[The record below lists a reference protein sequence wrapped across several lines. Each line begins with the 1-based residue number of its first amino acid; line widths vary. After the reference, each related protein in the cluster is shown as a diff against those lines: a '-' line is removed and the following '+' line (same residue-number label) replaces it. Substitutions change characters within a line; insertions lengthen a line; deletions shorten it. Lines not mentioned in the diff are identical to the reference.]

1 MTMPHTSN
9 KFRAALSLSARAIAL
24 TSIIAACGPTA
35 RSSDIDA
42 RLGGIDGSQ
51 EQQCDPNGGNT
62 CSADGTAVVTC
73 NPDGTLGSTVMS
85 CSATGSTCAGGQ
97 CSHSCT
103 ADGVDLIYVVDVT
116 NQLWS
121 FDPRVLL
128 ANAGGDPFTLIG
140 TLSCPTVLAP
150 VGGATGA
157 ATPFSMAVDRNAVAW
172 VEYNNG
178 EIFNV
183 STQNAS
189 CTKTN
194 YLAQQAG
201 MLVFGMGFVSDTAG
215 GDTEKLFIGGGNAD
229 ATSGSGKLAQIDTST
244 LALSIIGNI
253 ATQNEYSAELT
264 GTGAAQL
271 WGFWPGETSAFVQ
284 QIDKTSGAA
293 IGSQLPIS
301 GGLGS
306 SVAAWAFAQWGGSF
320 YIFVTTQDIIGD
332 SSSEVITINAMTGAT
347 ATVIA
352 NSPHEVVGAGVST
365 CAPVVIP

>member
-1 MTMPHTSN
+1 MTMPPFSKT
-9 KFRAALSLSARAIAL
+9 FRAALSLATRAVAMTML
-24 TSIIAACGPTA
+24 FVACGPSA
-35 RSSDIDA
+35 RQGDTIDA
-42 RLGGIDGSQ
+42 NGPGGIDGSH

-73 NPDGTLGSTVMS
+73 NPDGTLGSTVMT
-85 CSATGSTCAGGQ
+85 CTTGATCAGGM
-97 CSHSCT
+97 CSQTCT

-128 ANAGGDPFTLIG
+128 ANTGGDPFTLIG

-150 VGGATGA
+150 VGGATGP

-194 YLAQQAG
+194 YLAQQAN

-229 ATSGSGKLAQIDTST
+229 ATAGSGKLAQIDTST
-244 LALSIIGNI
+244 LALTIIGNI

-264 GTGAAQL
+264 GTGASGPERPARSCSRSTRPAAPRL
-271 WGFWPGETSAFVQ
+271 ARSCRSPVASARRSPPGPSRN
-284 QIDKTSGAA
+284 G
-293 IGSQLPIS
+293 
-301 GGLGS
+301 
-306 SVAAWAFAQWGGSF
+306 VAAS
-320 YIFVTTQDIIGD
+320 T
-332 SSSEVITINAMTGAT
+332 SSSR
-347 ATVIA
+347 
-352 NSPHEVVGAGVST
+352 PRT
-365 CAPVVIP
+365 CSAIRRRK